1 MGARRGDAALMRDPF
16 PKHKTIAILGYG
28 ASGRAAA
35 RLLHRLGKRL
45 IISDAGSLEADA
57 QLDAQWHPGTN
68 EVGAAR
74 AAVLSPGLNPQWPE
88 NRSRPAL
95 KPIWER
101 WEKGELTLVA
111 EVDLAARTLACP
123 WVAVGGTDGKSTTAG
138 WTNRLFSDAGRAVVL
153 GGNSWRALSEV
164 AMEADSAEVA
174 IVEVS
179 AFQMLRGHEL
189 RPRVIVMTN
198 IARDHLDHYA
208 SYEDYV
214 AAKKE
219 IIAHAA
225 EETTF
230 VYNRDDEELS
240 RWAGELQ
247 LRGVRCVSFGTSS
260 ASEGR
265 GAELRDG
272 ALVFTRAAGA
282 CTTLGR
288 ARIALPGAHNARN
301 FMAAALAFDAVFPE
315 TSDSDFLAAL
325 ERAAAYPGLPH
336 RVEFLRERRGVRWFN
351 DSKAT
356 NVHAAC
362 VGISAMSQGACV
374 IVGGVEKR
382 LDLEPLI
389 SLLAEK
395 DATVIAIGELR
406 DRLKC
411 EAAER
416 VRSLLC
422 ADSLEEAIALAD
434 AHAKAGAEVLLA
446 PASASFDMFRS
457 FEHRGD
463 CFREAVM
470 ALED

>member
-1 MGARRGDAALMRDPF
+1 MHDPL
-16 PKHKTIAILGYG
+16 PKHSTIAILGYG

-35 RLLHRLGKRL
+35 KLLHGLGKRL
-45 IISDAGSLEADA
+45 VISDAGALEVDDT
-57 QLDAQWHPGTN
+57 LDAEWHSGTN
-68 EVGAAR
+68 ETGDASAAI
-74 AAVLSPGLNPQWPE
+74 LSPGLNPQWPE
-88 NRSRPAL
+88 NQRRAAL
-95 KPIWER
+95 QPLWER
-101 WEKGELTLVA
+101 WGSGELTLVA

-138 WTNRLFSDAGRAVVL
+138 WTHRLFTDAGRSVVL

-164 AMEADSAEVA
+164 AMEAASSEAAV
-174 IVEVS
+174 VEVS

-225 EETTF
+225 AGTTF
-230 VYNRDDEELS
+230 VYNRDDRELS
-240 RWAGELQ
+240 RWADELET
-247 LRGVRCVSFGTSS
+247 RGVDCVSFGT
-260 ASEGR
+260 ASPCGGR

-272 ALVFTRAAGA
+272 TLVFARAAGA
-282 CTTLGR
+282 CTPLGR

-301 FMAAALAFDAVFPE
+301 FMAAALAFDAVFPD
-315 TSDSDFLAAL
+315 TSDADFLAAL
-325 ERAAAYPGLPH
+325 ERAADYPGLPH
-336 RVEFLRERRGVRWFN
+336 RVEFIRERRGVRWFN

-362 VGISAMSQGACV
+362 VGLSAMSRGVCV

-389 SLLAEK
+389 ALLAEK
-395 DATVIAIGELR
+395 GATVIAIGELR
-406 DRLKC
+406 ERLIR

-416 VRSLLC
+416 VPVLLC
-422 ADSLEEAIALAD
+422 ADSLEEAVALAD

-457 FEHRGD
+457 FEHRGE

-470 ALED
+470 ALEG